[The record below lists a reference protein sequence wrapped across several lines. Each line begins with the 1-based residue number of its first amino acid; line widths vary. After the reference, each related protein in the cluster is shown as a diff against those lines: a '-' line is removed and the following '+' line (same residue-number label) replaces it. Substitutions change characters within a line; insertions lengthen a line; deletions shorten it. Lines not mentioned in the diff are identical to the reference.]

1 MKQRLFI
8 LLLGLSV
15 SSLATA
21 APAQQAK
28 LVVPTKAQF
37 VQVLKQ
43 QQNQLINTCNLQNL
57 SRLPKKDAKTKQIV
71 NLFCSCVGKTV
82 TTNPSYVD
90 KQYQIQLR
98 AKNPQE
104 AVNKSKSLVQQAVNY
119 CQQHISR

>member
-1 MKQRLFI
+1 MRQRLSI

-15 SSLATA
+15 SSLTTA

-37 VQVLKQ
+37 VQILRQ
-43 QQNQLINTCNLQNL
+43 QQNQLTNTCNQQNL

-71 NLFCSCVGKTV
+71 SLFCSCVSKTV

-104 AVNKSKSLVQQAVNY
+104 AVNKSKSLVQQAVSY

>member
-1 MKQRLFI
+1 MRQRLSI

-21 APAQQAK
+21 APAQAK
-28 LVVPTKAQF
+28 PIMPTKAQF
-37 VQVLKQ
+37 VQILRQ
-43 QQNQLINTCNLQNL
+43 QQNQLTNTCNQQNL

-71 NLFCSCVGKTV
+71 SLFCSCVSKTV

-104 AVNKSKSLVQQAVNY
+104 AVNKSKSLVQEAVNY